1 MVTMRIDT
9 LKIENFK
16 LFAEQTIALHEQFNL
31 LVGENGAGK
40 TTILDALAVAA
51 GIWLVNPPDTIL
63 RNSGRNILPAEI
75 RVEPESR
82 GDRIQFIQKRPVV
95 IAADG
100 TIGREPVTWV
110 RQIRAD
116 GQRTTNLDAKEAL
129 GMVARIYQ
137 RDQSG
142 EKLVCPVLAY
152 YGAGRAW
159 ISSNERIPKEVRT
172 NGEARR
178 WAAFYDCFNERIR
191 PAELREWF
199 LRETTAA
206 GNRGGK
212 MRAGFEIVRR
222 AILRCV
228 PDADAVWFDADRK
241 EIVLSIAGRAM
252 PFNNLSAG
260 QRMMLALVAD
270 LAIKAVTQNAFLVPA
285 DESGPSDGPLPR
297 VLAETPGLV
306 LIDELDVHLHPRWQ
320 RRVASDLKE
329 TFPSIQFVC
338 TTHSPQM
345 IGELPPAE
353 IRLLKNGEVIVPD
366 HSYGVDSNRVLEE
379 LMGAKSRNHDVEE
392 ALRRLAEAV
401 DQENF
406 IEAKKLITELASAI
420 GNDDPEVT
428 RANTLLKFLESTL

>member
-1 MVTMRIDT
+1 MRIDT
-9 LKIENFK
+9 LKMENFK
-16 LFAEQTIALHEQFNL
+16 LFERQSVALHEQFTL
-31 LVGENGAGK
+31 LVGENGSGK

-63 RNSGRNILPAEI
+63 RNSGRNILPSEI
-75 RVEPESR
+75 RVESEER
-82 GDRIQFIQKRPVV
+82 GDRTQFIQKRPVV
-95 IAADG
+95 IGARG
-100 TIGREPVTWV
+100 TLGGEVVTWT
-110 RQIRAD
+110 RQIRAQ

-129 GMVARIYQ
+129 RIIAHIYQ
-137 RDQSG
+137 SDEAG
-142 EKLVCPVLAY
+142 AKMVCPVLAY

-159 ISSNERIPKEVRT
+159 ISSNERIPKDVKT
-172 NGEARR
+172 HGKAQR

-222 AILRCV
+222 AILSCV
-228 PDADAVWFDADRK
+228 PDADAVWYDADRR
-241 EIVLSIAGRAM
+241 EIVLSIAGCAM

-270 LAIKAVTQNAFLVPA
+270 LAIRAVTQNAFLVPA

-320 RRVASDLKE
+320 RRVASDLKR

-338 TTHSPQM
+338 TSHSPQM

-353 IRLLKNGEVIVPD
+353 IRLLKNGEIIVPD

-392 ALRRLAEAV
+392 TLRRLAEAV
-401 DQENF
+401 DRENF
-406 IEAKKLITELASAI
+406 VEAKDLITELASAI
-420 GNDDPEVT
+420 GKDDPEVT
-428 RANTLLKFLESTL
+428 RANTLLKFLESTP

>member
-1 MVTMRIDT
+1 MRIDT
-9 LKIENFK
+9 LQIENFK
-16 LFAEQTIALHEQFNL
+16 LFARQSVVLNQQFNL

-63 RNSGRNILPAEI
+63 RNSGRNILPSEI
-75 RVEPESR
+75 RVEPEKR
-82 GDRIQFIQKRPVV
+82 GDRIQFMQKRPVV
-95 IAADG
+95 IGAKG
-100 TIGREPVTWV
+100 TIGGDAVTWV

-116 GQRTTNLDAKEAL
+116 GQRTTNLGAKAAL
-129 GMVARIYQ
+129 SLVARIYQ
-137 RDQSG
+137 RDQAG

-159 ISSNERIPKEVRT
+159 ISSNERIPKDVKT
-172 NGEARR
+172 PGEARR

-206 GNRGGK
+206 GNRSGK

-222 AILRCV
+222 AILSCV
-228 PDADAVWFDADRK
+228 PDADAVWYDADRK
-241 EIVLSIAGRAM
+241 EIVLSIAGCAM

-270 LAIKAVTQNAFLVPA
+270 LAIKAVTQNAFLVPT
-285 DESGPSDGPLPR
+285 DESGPSDGPLPS

-320 RRVASDLKE
+320 RRVAGDLKR

-338 TTHSPQM
+338 TSHSPQM
-345 IGELPPAE
+345 IGELPPEE
-353 IRLLKNGEVIVPD
+353 IRLLKNGEIIVPD

-379 LMGAKSRNHDVEE
+379 LMDAKSRNHGVEE
-392 ALRRLAEAV
+392 MLRRLAEAV

-406 IEAKKLITELASAI
+406 KEAKELITELAREI

-428 RANTLLKFLESTL
+428 RANTLLKFLESAP